1 MTLRCLMQI
10 VRHLVK
16 HYFRTLAGILLSVT
30 FHYSSIA
37 CAENFSKTED
47 SKKHSVTFLSAIG
60 SYESIDLLLKK
71 KRLISP
77 YSYFVG
83 IGYRSPEVILDY
95 VRLNVELMKHFGKQQ
110 SFELTLYPSI
120 ESPAVYFGN
129 VGFNIGIGDG
139 ISTMIGPYPKFEEYR
154 TVKTRRML
162 NFLVIEQ
169 NFFLKDKPE
178 HKITIRWHH
187 RCHCFKT
194 MAPQGA
200 GSNFFGIGFRYSF

>member
-1 MTLRCLMQI
+1 MNYGTRKCFLRVL
-10 VRHLVK
+10 LVALVIYSK
-16 HYFRTLAGILLSVT
+16 IAYGDDLAKAGDRGKQ
-30 FHYSSIA
+30 SI
-37 CAENFSKTED
+37 S
-47 SKKHSVTFLSAIG
+47 FLAAIG
-60 SYESIDLLLKK
+60 SYESIDILLKK
-71 KRLISP
+71 ARLIRP
-77 YSYFVG
+77 HSYFVG
-83 IGYRSPEVILDY
+83 VGYRSSEVIFDY
-95 VRLNVELMKHFGKQQ
+95 IRLNVELMKHFGKQQ

-120 ESPAVYFGN
+120 ESPAVYVGN
-129 VGFNIGIGDG
+129 VGFNWGIGDG

-169 NFFLKDKPE
+169 NMFFKDAPE